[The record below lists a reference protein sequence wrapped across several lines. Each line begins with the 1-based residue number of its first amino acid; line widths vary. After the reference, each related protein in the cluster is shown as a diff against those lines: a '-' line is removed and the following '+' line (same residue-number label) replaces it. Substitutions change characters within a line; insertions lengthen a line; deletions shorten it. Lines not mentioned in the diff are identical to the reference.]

1 MQNAVQVQGRPWR
14 VRYISPR
21 RSCLHSASY
30 KAAPPWESPLWPE
43 ARGQVRVWWSC
54 RFLVQFPA
62 DTNERLISK
71 ETRGTSMRFSK
82 LMLVRGHKWSR
93 VEIDGLRHLP
103 TLERGNRRA
112 ASREERHCHRSDERR
127 VGKECVSTCRSRW
140 SPYH

>member
-1 MQNAVQVQGRPWR
+1 MLSFFFSSIRWHTGCALVTGVQTRALP
-14 VRYISPR
+14 IS
-21 RSCLHSASY
+21 
-30 KAAPPWESPLWPE
+30 E

-112 ASREERHCHRSDERR
+112 ASRAERPRSEEHTSELQSLMRISYA
-127 VGKECVSTCRSRW
+127 GF
-140 SPYH
+140 